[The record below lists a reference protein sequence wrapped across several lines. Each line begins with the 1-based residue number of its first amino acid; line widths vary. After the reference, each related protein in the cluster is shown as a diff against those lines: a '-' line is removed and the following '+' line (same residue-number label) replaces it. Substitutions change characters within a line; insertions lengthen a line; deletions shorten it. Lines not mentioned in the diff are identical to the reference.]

1 MKLYIVRHGK
11 TWFNVIGRIQ
21 GWCDSPLTEKGREQA
36 KKLRLFFDTVSLSA
50 GYYSGS
56 ERAGDTLELILH
68 DRNIPIHK
76 DKRFKEVFFG
86 DYEAEYTKTIFPDG
100 VVNPEVFYEHG
111 GENRHDAAQRF
122 LSACK
127 EISKKETGDVLI
139 VSHGSIIRQ
148 FLEENSEAFRQLAAT
163 KNLTKALVPNCSVSI
178 VEIENENIDVI
189 QLPTV
194 YQ

>member
-1 MKLYIVRHGK
+1 M
-11 TWFNVIGRIQ
+11 
-21 GWCDSPLTEKGREQA
+21 
-36 KKLRLFFDTVSLSA
+36 
-50 GYYSGS
+50 
-56 ERAGDTLELILH
+56 
-68 DRNIPIHK
+68 
-76 DKRFKEVFFG
+76 
-86 DYEAEYTKTIFPDG
+86 
-100 VVNPEVFYEHG
+100 
-111 GENRHDAAQRF
+111 
-122 LSACK
+122 SACK

-148 FLEENSEAFRQLAAT
+148 FLEENSEEFRQLAAT

>member
-1 MKLYIVRHGK
+1 MKLYIVRHGQ

-50 GYYSGS
+50 GHYSGS

-100 VVNPEVFYEHG
+100 VVKPEVFYEHG

-148 FLEENSEAFRQLAAT
+148 FLEENSEEFRQLAAT
-163 KNLTKALVPNCSVSI
+163 KKFDQSI
-178 VEIENENIDVI
+178 GS
-189 QLPTV
+189 QLFC
-194 YQ
+194 QHCRDRK

>member
-1 MKLYIVRHGK
+1 MKLYIVRHGQ
-11 TWFNVIGRIQ
+11 TWFNVTGRIQ

-68 DRNIPIHK
+68 DRNIPIKK

-86 DYEAEYTKTIFPDG
+86 DYEAEYTRHIFPDG
-100 VVNPEVFYEHG
+100 IVRPEVFYERG
-111 GENRHDAAQRF
+111 GENRHDAAARF
-122 LSACK
+122 LIACK
-127 EISKKETGDVLI
+127 DVAKKEAGDVLI

-148 FLEENSEAFRQLAAT
+148 FLEENSEEFRQLAAS

-178 VEIENENIDVI
+178 IKIENETIDVI

-194 YQ
+194 Y

>member
-1 MKLYIVRHGK
+1 MKLYIVRHGQ

-76 DKRFKEVFFG
+76 DKRFKEVFL
-86 DYEAEYTKTIFPDG
+86 EITRQNIQK
-100 VVNPEVFYEHG
+100 
-111 GENRHDAAQRF
+111 RF
-122 LSACK
+122 SRM
-127 EISKKETGDVLI
+127 
-139 VSHGSIIRQ
+139 VS
-148 FLEENSEAFRQLAAT
+148 
-163 KNLTKALVPNCSVSI
+163 
-178 VEIENENIDVI
+178 
-189 QLPTV
+189 
-194 YQ
+194 